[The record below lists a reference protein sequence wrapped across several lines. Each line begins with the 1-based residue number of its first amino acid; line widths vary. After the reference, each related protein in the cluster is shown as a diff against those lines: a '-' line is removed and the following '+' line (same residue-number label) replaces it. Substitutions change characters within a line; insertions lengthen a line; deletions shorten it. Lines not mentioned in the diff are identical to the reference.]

1 MEMTDV
7 KLIDCRSL
15 RLGYSSRPV
24 ASCPDF
30 TVGTGDFVAVV
41 GPNGSGKTTL
51 LKTIAGLILPL
62 GGSLDIPEDIA
73 KGGIGYLPQA
83 KETQRD
89 FPASVTEVV
98 ESGCQALR
106 GMRPFY
112 TREEKR
118 MVRAAIER
126 FGISH
131 LAKQSFRELSG
142 GQRQR
147 VLLARALCAPRKL
160 LLLDEPSTGLDPDA
174 QDELHSLLGELNKS
188 GLAVIM
194 VTHDLSPALRLASH
208 VLALGDGARFERNS
222 RHA

>member
-1 MEMTDV
+1 MNLVE
-7 KLIDCRSL
+7 CRGL
-15 RLGYSSRPV
+15 RLGYASRLV

-30 TVGTGDFVAVV
+30 TVGTGDFLAVV

-51 LKTIAGLILPL
+51 LKTVAGLIQPL
-62 GGSLDIPEDIA
+62 GGSLGIPEEVSR
-73 KGGIGYLPQA
+73 GGIGYLPQT
-83 KETQRD
+83 KDIQRD

-112 TREEKR
+112 TGEEKQ
-118 MVRAAIER
+118 MVRSAIER
-126 FGISH
+126 FGIGH
-131 LAKQSFRELSG
+131 LARRSFRELSG

-147 VLLARALCAPRKL
+147 VLLARALCAPRKI

-174 QDELHSLLGELNKS
+174 QEELHSLLGKVNKS
-188 GLAVIM
+188 GLSIMM

-208 VLALGDGARFERNS
+208 VLTLGEQGHFERNT

>member
-1 MEMTDV
+1 MTDV
-7 KLIDCRSL
+7 NLVNCRGL
-15 RLGYSSRPV
+15 RLGYASRLV

-30 TVGTGDFVAVV
+30 TVGAGDFLAVV

-51 LKTIAGLILPL
+51 LKTVAGLIHPL
-62 GGSLDIPEDIA
+62 AGDILMPEEVA
-73 KGGIGYLPQA
+73 NGGIGYLPQA
-83 KETQRD
+83 KEVQRD

-106 GMRPFY
+106 GLRPFY
-112 TREEKR
+112 TREEKKL
-118 MVRAAIER
+118 VREAIDR
-126 FGISH
+126 FGIAH
-131 LAKQSFRELSG
+131 LAKRSFRELSG

-174 QDELHSLLGELNKS
+174 QEDLHALLGEVNKS
-188 GLAVIM
+188 GLAVMM

-208 VLALGDGARFERNS
+208 VLALGDGAHFERNS